1 MAHGQ
6 GWVLGSC
13 FRSSRAMGVGIN
25 TEVAG
30 GRGFGEQEKDKTG
43 WPGALWSRA
52 VVSAGR
58 LGVDS
63 LLLNKASSPH
73 LPQKNPELRA
83 LMDLGT
89 NGAQSEMASNTGL

>member
-1 MAHGQ
+1 M
-6 GWVLGSC
+6 
-13 FRSSRAMGVGIN
+13 GIN

-30 GRGFGEQEKDKTG
+30 GRGFGEAGERQD
-43 WPGALWSRA
+43 WLAWSSRELRSRLSWA
-52 VVSAGR
+52 AG
-58 LGVDS
+58 GGQP

-73 LPQKNPELRA
+73 LPQKNPEPRA